1 MRWIWIPSVGVLL
14 ACHAV
19 GHTTQSPQPG
29 DPQQAPT
36 VLDTPV
42 DFSGSRG
49 ATIDPAQLDE
59 IRIGLFAPTDS
70 GNPVG
75 GPMYRA
81 AQLAVEQVN
90 ANGGF
95 AGVPLRIV
103 TRWDD
108 DPWRGG
114 AKQMIKLVYADSVWA
129 VIGSVSGDA
138 THIAEQVI
146 AKAWLPLLSPV
157 SADPTLTYI
166 RIPWMFR
173 LPPNDQAQAETIV
186 SDGLQELSL
195 EKVGLITS
203 VDHDGRIF
211 AEEMLDQMHAVE
223 APPAFH
229 LELSPTNVDLAEIV
243 RRARSFDPDGIVVRM
258 PLVATFSLLDELQS
272 GGVSIPVLLPWI
284 PGVQLSD
291 LTKHYGGEIL
301 YVQPFSGA
309 DNPGYS
315 AFARAY
321 MQRFGAEPTPSAAYT
336 YDAVNLLVQALTE
349 GGINRAALRDA
360 IANSSG
366 YRGAA
371 GTIAWDNAGGNQG
384 RPVLVRRR

>member
-1 MRWIWIPSVGVLL
+1 M
-14 ACHAV
+14 
-19 GHTTQSPQPG
+19 
-29 DPQQAPT
+29 
-36 VLDTPV
+36 DTPV

-70 GNPVG
+70 GHPIG

-95 AGVPLRIV
+95 AGIPLRIV

-195 EKVGLITS
+195 EQVGLITS

-211 AEEMLDQMHAVE
+211 AEEMLDQMYAVE

-272 GGVSIPVLLPWI
+272 GGVSIAVLLPWI

-291 LTKHYGGEIL
+291 LAKRYGGEIL

-309 DNPGYS
+309 DNPGYA
-315 AFARAY
+315 AFARA
-321 MQRFGAEPTPSAAYT
+321 
-336 YDAVNLLVQALTE
+336 
-349 GGINRAALRDA
+349 
-360 IANSSG
+360 
-366 YRGAA
+366 
-371 GTIAWDNAGGNQG
+371 
-384 RPVLVRRR
+384 

>member
-36 VLDTPV
+36 VMDTPV

-70 GNPVG
+70 SHPVG
-75 GPMYRA
+75 GQMYRA

-90 ANGGF
+90 ASGRFG
-95 AGVPLRIV
+95 GVPLRIV

-114 AKQMIKLVYADSVWA
+114 SKQMIKLVYEDSVWA
-129 VIGSVSGDA
+129 VIGSVNGEA

-146 AKAWLPLLSPV
+146 TKAWLSLVSPV

-195 EKVGLITS
+195 AKVGLITS
-203 VDHDGRIF
+203 TDHDGRIF

-223 APPAFH
+223 APPVFH

-243 RRARSFDPDGIVVRM
+243 RRALSFDPDGIVVRM

-284 PGVQLSD
+284 PGLQLSD
-291 LTKHYGGEIL
+291 LAKRYGGEIL

-309 DNPGYS
+309 DNPGYA

-321 MQRFGAEPTPSAAYT
+321 MQRFGVEPTPSAAYT
-336 YDAVNLLVQALTE
+336 YDAVNLVVRALTE

-366 YRGAA
+366 YRGAT
-371 GTIAWDNAGGNQG
+371 GTIVWDNAGGNQG

>member
-14 ACHAV
+14 ACQAV

-29 DPQQAPT
+29 DLQRPPT

-95 AGVPLRIV
+95 AGIPLRIV

-229 LELSPTNVDLAEIV
+229 LQLSPTNVDLAEIV

>member
-1 MRWIWIPSVGVLL
+1 MRWIWTPSVGVML

-19 GHTTQSPQPG
+19 GHTTQSPQPS

-195 EKVGLITS
+195 EQVGLITS

-284 PGVQLSD
+284 PGLQLSD
-291 LTKHYGGEIL
+291 LTKHYGGAIL

-366 YRGAA
+366 YRGAT